1 MQKQNVK
8 IGKNYVAKI
17 DDSLIVVKI
26 EAEHKSGGWIAT
38 DIKTNRQLRI
48 ATVRKLKREATP
60 AEVDFKSKSA
70 QDRIIVCKP
79 TADKPKETKP
89 KKLTP
94 QFAYETWRKN
104 NIFPGLFI
112 FELPENFLMFGRDA
126 ELTAGILKRQKQL
139 VKKSFT
145 FSGKKTSEHVLALKG
160 PEIFGIMKNLAISGN
175 TVLLVTQK
183 KDAAGGNAEYEISK
197 HIIAGRDKIID
208 GLPPREMVVKKAG
221 QCTYRVRNNARRKT
235 SADIQHIEIKPGETF
250 KSQSGNEYQ
259 IQMVSET
266 AVYAQQ
272 LRDGKPTG
280 PTRPFDKKSIAE
292 GYPKGL
298 RDKDSYYPKSEALD
312 AAEKVLND
320 AAEPMD
326 AKSIII
332 EIRKRKLWFTTARTP
347 HTTLAAAISRDIK
360 RNGNTSRFQRIGR
373 GMYQLTNKPAAKQPV
388 KVAKSKTPAK
398 PAAAKPAKSK
408 VVKKAVKKVVKK
420 ATPKATKKTP
430 KTKK

>member
-8 IGKNYVAKI
+8 IGKSYVAKI

-38 DIKTNRQLRI
+38 DVKTNRQLRI
-48 ATVRKLKREATP
+48 TTPRKLKREATP
-60 AEVDFKSKSA
+60 AEVDSKSKSA

-79 TADKPKETKP
+79 TPDKPKETKP
-89 KKLTP
+89 KKLIA

-112 FELPENFLMFGRDA
+112 CEQTANYIMFGRNA

-139 VKKSFT
+139 VKKQFT
-145 FSGKKTSEHVLALKG
+145 FSGKKASEHILSLKG
-160 PEIFGIMKNLAISGN
+160 PEIFGVMKNLAISGN

-183 KDAAGGNAEYEISK
+183 KDTVDGDAEYEITK

-221 QCTYRVRNNARRKT
+221 QCTYRVRNNPRKT
-235 SADIQHIEIKPGETF
+235 PDIQHIEIKPGETF

-280 PTRPFDKKSIAE
+280 PTRPFDKKSVAD
-292 GYPKGL
+292 GFPKGL
-298 RDKDSYYPKSEALD
+298 RDEESYYPKSEALD
-312 AAEKVLND
+312 AAEKVLNSAD
-320 AAEPMD
+320 GPMD
-326 AKSIII
+326 AKSIVL

-388 KVAKSKTPAK
+388 KTADAKTAK
-398 PAAAKPAKSK
+398 AK
-408 VVKKAVKKVVKK
+408 VKKTQKPKVVKKVVKK
-420 ATPKATKKTP
+420 VSPKATIKMSKK
-430 KTKK
+430 KK

>member
-17 DDSLIVVKI
+17 DDALIVVKI

-38 DIKTNRQLRI
+38 DVKTNRQLRI
-48 ATVRKLKREATP
+48 ATVRKLKREAND
-60 AEVDFKSKSA
+60 AESKDTAPKSA
-70 QDRIIVCKP
+70 AKNSG
-79 TADKPKETKP
+79 
-89 KKLTP
+89 KKLTA
-94 QFAYETWRKN
+94 QFAYETWRQN
-104 NIFPGLFI
+104 NVFPGLFI
-112 FELPENFLMFGRDA
+112 FELPENFLMFGSNA

-139 VKKSFT
+139 AKKSFT

-160 PEIFGIMKNLAISGN
+160 PEIFGVMKNLAISGN

-183 KDAAGGNAEYEISK
+183 KDTADGNCVAEYEISK

-221 QCTYRVRNNARRKT
+221 QCTYRVRNNARRKM

-272 LRDGKPTG
+272 LRDGKPAG

-292 GYPKGL
+292 GFPKGL
-298 RDKDSYYPKSEALD
+298 RDEDSYYPKSEALD
-312 AAEKVLND
+312 AAEKVLNNAD
-320 AAEPMD
+320 SPMD

-347 HTTLAAAISRDIK
+347 HTTLAAAISRDIN
-360 RNGNTSRFQRIGR
+360 RNGNSSRFQRIGR
-373 GMYQLTNKPAAKQPV
+373 GLYQLTNKPAAKQPV
-388 KVAKSKTPAK
+388 KTAKSKTPAK
-398 PAAAKPAKSK
+398 SADAKTVKPK
-408 VVKKAVKKVVKK
+408 VKKTAKKAVKKVVKK
-420 ATPKATKKTP
+420 TTTKTTQKTP